1 MRGILLTVRTN
12 STRLPKKCLLHL
24 NNGMK
29 TIEFL
34 INRIKK
40 CKNYNK
46 IILCTSTN
54 EEDDVLI
61 DIAKKNDI
69 DFFRGSENDKLDRWY
84 NACKKY
90 DIKNI
95 VTVDGDDLFVE
106 TTLIN
111 KAFEQIKICDFI
123 KGDHTGLICGCFT
136 YAFTFDSL
144 RRVWELKDSDDTE
157 MMWVY
162 FTDTGIFNIEELEGI
177 DKKFYRDD
185 IRMTLDYKEDLDFF
199 NEILKYNKD
208 PTLEDIIDIID
219 SNPGIKEINFFR
231 QKEWKDNQDSKINLK
246 VKNKNKFL
254 GNELKYVSQVLN
266 SNKLT
271 NTGGNFTS
279 RLEKQFSQKLDTKYG
294 VAFNSGTSTM
304 HGALMA
310 LGVKP
315 GDEVISPAL
324 TVIMNTSTT
333 IHSGCIPVYVDID
346 PETFCI
352 DAKKIEEKITSK
364 TKAIMIVSVFGLPC
378 DIDEILEISKKYNI
392 PVIEDN
398 AECMLSTYKGKK
410 VGSLLDM
417 SSYSFENSKHI
428 SCGEGGMII
437 TNNEKYAKGCRKAG
451 GHGFKSLTATSGAV
465 KLNKDVWQN
474 PDFER
479 HDEIGWNYRLSEINS
494 AIAIAQLER
503 IDQIVDLRIESAKI
517 FLEAIKG
524 CNYLIPQKVPKDRTN
539 SYWALGVIY
548 NGEKELGVSWY
559 DFRKKYIEFGG
570 DGIYGAW
577 KVPYLEPVMK
587 ERNFVKVN
595 PEIYKDVK
603 YKEGLCP
610 ISEEIQKKLMVFK
623 TNYRNLDLAKYKS
636 HCLKKTIDYFKDPF
650 N

>member
-1 MRGILLTVRTN
+1 MDGIVITVRTN
-12 STRLPKKCLLHL
+12 SKRLPKKCLLHL

-40 CKNYNK
+40 NTKHDK
-46 IILCTSTN
+46 IVLCTTTN
-54 EEDDVLI
+54 KEDDILI
-61 DIAKKNDI
+61 DIAKKNKI

-95 VTVDGDDLFVE
+95 VSVDGDDLFVE
-106 TTLIN
+106 PILIN
-111 KAFEQIKICDFI
+111 KAFEQIKNCDFI
-123 KGDHTGLICGCFT
+123 KGDHTGLVCGSFT
-136 YAFTFDSL
+136 YALTFDSL
-144 RRVWELKDSDDTE
+144 RRVCELKDSENTE

-162 FTDTGIFNIEELEGI
+162 FTDTGIFNMEELEGI
-177 DKKFYRDD
+177 NKKFYRDD

-231 QKEWKDNQDSKINLK
+231 HKQWKDNQASKINIK
-246 VKNKNKFL
+246 VKNKSKFL
-254 GNELKYVSQVLN
+254 GNEMKYVSQVLN

-279 RLEKQFSQKLDTKYG
+279 RLEKEFSQKLDNKYG

-304 HGALMA
+304 HAALLA
-310 LGVKP
+310 IGVKP

-333 IHSGCIPVYVDID
+333 IHAGCIPVYVDVD

-352 DAKKIEEKITSK
+352 DPKKIEEKITPK
-364 TKAIMIVSVFGLPC
+364 TKAIMIVSLYGLPC

-398 AECMLSTYKGKK
+398 AECLLSTYKGKK

-417 SSYSFENSKHI
+417 SSYSFENTKHL

-437 TNNEKYAKGCRKAG
+437 TNNENYAKNCRKAG
-451 GHGFKSLTATSGAV
+451 GHGFKSLSSVSGKI
-465 KLNKDVWQN
+465 KLDKDKWQN

-479 HDEIGWNYRLSEINS
+479 HDEIGWNYRMGEINS

-503 IDQIVDLRIESAKI
+503 IEEIVDLRIKSAEI
-517 FLEAIKG
+517 FLEVIKE
-524 CNYLIPQKVPKDRTN
+524 CDYLIPQKIPSDRT
-539 SYWALGVIY
+539 SSFWSVPVIY
-548 NGEKELGVSWY
+548 NGEEKIGVSWY

-570 DGIYGAW
+570 DGIYSTW
-577 KVPYLEPVMK
+577 KVPYMEPVMRDRK
-587 ERNFVKVN
+587 FVKMN

-603 YKEGLCP
+603 YEEGLCP
-610 ISEEIQKKLMVFK
+610 IAEDIQKKLMVFK

-636 HCLKKTIDYFKDPF
+636 YCLKKTLDYFKQ
-650 N
+650 